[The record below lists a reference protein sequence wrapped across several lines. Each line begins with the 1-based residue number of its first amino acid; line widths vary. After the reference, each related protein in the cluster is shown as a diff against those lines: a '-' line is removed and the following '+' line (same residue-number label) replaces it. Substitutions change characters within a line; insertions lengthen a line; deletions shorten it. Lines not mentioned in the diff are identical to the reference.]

1 MVSAKEIQA
10 TCNDIIR
17 EFAPQQVILFGSYA
31 YGTPTEAS
39 DVDLLV
45 VLSGVNADRRQQA
58 REMKK
63 RLPARFRLDLH
74 VRSPEEFAY
83 RVSHNDWFLREIL
96 EKGQV
101 LYDTEFLKCRKRQR
115 RQAFTPLAGRMP
127 RFRVTQRDVIAPTTF
142 AERHANDRKLEL
154 AEAALVPIWQETG
167 AMNPL
172 TLEWVELAE
181 LDYAAIQLFL
191 PQLAT
196 RGFENKICFNA
207 QQCIEKYL
215 KAWLQEANL
224 PTPRTH
230 DLNELLDL
238 IVQTRPEWD
247 MWRTD
252 FSAFDTYAVDAR
264 YPGFFPTDADAEHAV
279 RICENVRQTVRA
291 ILKLSEDGSTDD
303 VSSAE

>member
-45 VLSGVNADRRQQA
+45 VLSGVNADGRQQA

-101 LYDTEFLKCRKRQR
+101 LYDTEVLKCRKRQR

-127 RFRVTQRDVIAPTTF
+127 RFRVTQRDVIAPTPF
-142 AERHANDRKLEL
+142 AERHANDRKLAR
-154 AEAALVPIWQETG
+154 AEEALVPIWQETG

-181 LDYAAIQLFL
+181 LDYEAAKWHVQNL
-191 PQLAT
+191 PR
-196 RGFENKICFNA
+196 RGVPNKICFNA

-247 MWRTD
+247 TWRTD

-264 YPGFFPTDADAEHAV
+264 YPGFFPTGADAEHAV

-291 ILKLSEDGSTDD
+291 ILKLSEDGSTD
-303 VSSAE
+303 ERN

>member
-17 EFAPQQVILFGSYA
+17 EFSPQQVILFGSYA

-45 VLSGVNADRRQQA
+45 VLSGVNADGRQQA

-96 EKGQV
+96 EKGHV
-101 LYDTEFLKCRKRQR
+101 LYETEVLKCRKRQR
-115 RQAFTPLAGRMP
+115 

-247 MWRTD
+247 TWRTD

-291 ILKLSEDGSTDD
+291 TLKLSEDGSTDD